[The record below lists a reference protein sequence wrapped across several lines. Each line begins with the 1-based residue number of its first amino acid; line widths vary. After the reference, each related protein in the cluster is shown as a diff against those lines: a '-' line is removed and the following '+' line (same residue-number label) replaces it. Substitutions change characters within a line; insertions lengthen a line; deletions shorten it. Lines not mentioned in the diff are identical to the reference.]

1 MDFTGAD
8 PSVVKSIRQRYL
20 LNEWLRA
27 AGKRQP
33 MPLVRDF
40 QLDRV
45 DDEMADM
52 MGYDVVGEGDGAR
65 FLITHQG
72 ARLATTYGNE
82 RIDPPNGRAFSTRKS
97 GPSDMPTSST
107 LYRACLRHKR
117 PAYSISTVQDA
128 DGKEVSYERL
138 LMPFGEGEAVQ
149 QIIGSFKSISI
160 RRRLPDQQPH
170 GPEAESRAR
179 DSGQGDHRSHFRA
192 GSSRP
197 AFRRR
202 NYRSRLAST
211 SSAPQIPR
219 GFEATAHA
227 AGFTQPTTQKIYFE
241 PTHYMIESRF

>member
-1 MDFTGAD
+1 MEFAGAD

-82 RIDPPNGRAFSTRKS
+82 RIDPAERPRFLDEKV
-97 GPSDMPTSST
+97 GPARYANVVDM
-107 LYRACLRHKR
+107 YRACLRHKR

-138 LMPFGEGEAVQ
+138 LMPFGEGEKVQ

-160 RRRLPDQQPH
+160 EGGFKISNLMGLRPK
-170 GPEAESRAR
+170 AEPVILVRAIIDR
-179 DSGQGDHRSHFRA
+179 AFVPAQA
-192 GSSRP
+192 GSH
-197 AFRRR
+197 
-202 NYRSRLAST
+202 
-211 SSAPQIPR
+211 SAD
-219 GFEATAHA
+219 EV
-227 AGFTQPTTQKIYFE
+227 
-241 PTHYMIESRF
+241 IELD

>member
-52 MGYDVVGEGDGAR
+52 MGYDVVGEADGAR

-82 RIDPPNGRAFSTRKS
+82 RVDPGERRRFLDEAI
-97 GPSDMPTSST
+97 GPERYANVVDI
-107 LYRACLRHKR
+107 YRTCLRHKR
-117 PAYSISTVQDA
+117 PVYSISTVDDA

-138 LMPFGEGEAVQ
+138 LMPFGSGEAVQ

-160 RRRLPDQQPH
+160 EGGFKISNLMGLRPK
-170 GPEAESRAR
+170 AEPVILVRAIIDR
-179 DSGQGDHRSHFRA
+179 AFVPAQAASH
-192 GSSRP
+192 SSDE
-197 AFRRR
+197 
-202 NYRSRLAST
+202 
-211 SSAPQIPR
+211 I
-219 GFEATAHA
+219 
-227 AGFTQPTTQKIYFE
+227 
-241 PTHYMIESRF
+241 IELD

>member
-1 MDFTGAD
+1 MEFTSAD
-8 PSVVKSIRQRYL
+8 PSVIKSIRQRYL

-33 MPLVRDF
+33 LPLVRDF

-52 MGYDVVGEGDGAR
+52 MGYDVVGEADGVR

-82 RIDPPNGRAFSTRKS
+82 RVDPGERRRFLDEAI
-97 GPSDMPTSST
+97 GPERYGYVVD

-117 PAYSISTVQDA
+117 PVYSISTVDDA

-138 LMPFGEGEAVQ
+138 LMPFGSGETVQ

-160 RRRLPDQQPH
+160 EGGFKVSNLLGLRPK
-170 GPEAESRAR
+170 AEPVILVRAIIDR
-179 DSGQGDHRSHFRA
+179 AFVPAQAASH
-192 GSSRP
+192 SSDE
-197 AFRRR
+197 
-202 NYRSRLAST
+202 
-211 SSAPQIPR
+211 I
-219 GFEATAHA
+219 
-227 AGFTQPTTQKIYFE
+227 
-241 PTHYMIESRF
+241 IELD

>member
-52 MGYDVVGEGDGAR
+52 MGYDVVGEADGAR

-82 RIDPPNGRAFSTRKS
+82 RVDPGERRRFLDEAI
-97 GPSDMPTSST
+97 GPERYANVVDI
-107 LYRACLRHKR
+107 YRTCLRHKR
-117 PAYSISTVQDA
+117 PVYSISTVDDA

-160 RRRLPDQQPH
+160 EGGFKISNLMGLRPK
-170 GPEAESRAR
+170 AEPVILVRAIIDR
-179 DSGQGDHRSHFRA
+179 AFVPAQAVSH
-192 GSSRP
+192 SSDE
-197 AFRRR
+197 
-202 NYRSRLAST
+202 
-211 SSAPQIPR
+211 I
-219 GFEATAHA
+219 
-227 AGFTQPTTQKIYFE
+227 
-241 PTHYMIESRF
+241 IELD